1 MEAEVA
7 RKLEDFKQKVA
18 ATAEDIVFGVFPCK
32 ILELTTLIESTSH
45 PDSPFHLSRASPS
58 TDATVYP
65 QPLSAAASDEPE
77 AKKRKR
83 NGDGS
88 TASSTHAPNDIQHA
102 RYPNLMLANKHISK
116 LHEDVKKECSQL
128 GENCDKVKL
137 WVNLTM
143 PKIEDGDNFGVS
155 IQEEALSELHRSQES
170 AYNLRDCARADHL
183 TRAKICTKIIK
194 YPHVEDYAHALKEH
208 DEKQLYLA
216 RQHLIDIRNIYSV
229 LCDILHKNINKIR
242 APKANNGVSLY

>member
-1 MEAEVA
+1 MIFYEF
-7 RKLEDFKQKVA
+7 L
-18 ATAEDIVFGVFPCK
+18 TS
-32 ILELTTLIESTSH
+32 ELTTLIESTSH

-128 GENCDKVKL
+128 GENCVSGLRLL
-137 WVNLTM
+137 WMIL
-143 PKIEDGDNFGVS
+143 D
-155 IQEEALSELHRSQES
+155 
-170 AYNLRDCARADHL
+170 
-183 TRAKICTKIIK
+183 
-194 YPHVEDYAHALKEH
+194 
-208 DEKQLYLA
+208 
-216 RQHLIDIRNIYSV
+216 IDTLV
-229 LCDILHKNINKIR
+229 TV
-242 APKANNGVSLY
+242 G